1 MKRFVTAIIII
12 FIAFVY
18 SYSFACSP
26 SASEYHS
33 LTLVNQLPREIS
45 YELWW
50 VNAPGM
56 PTQIAYGHVSPEKWR
71 LICDE
76 LIPGGKYALFG
87 HYDDGEL
94 VLDAQVD
101 VPTNMLSSAVNF
113 VVVAS

>member
-1 MKRFVTAIIII
+1 MKRIVMAIIII

-26 SASEYHS
+26 SASEYYN
-33 LTLVNQLPREIS
+33 LTLINQLPREIS

-50 VNAPGM
+50 VNAPSM
-56 PTQIAYGHVSPEKWR
+56 PTQIAYGHVSPEKRR
-71 LICDE
+71 LICDQ

-94 VLDAQVD
+94 VLDAQVN
-101 VPTNMLSSAVNF
+101 VPTNMSNHVVNF